1 MKKNHLFTYI
11 LITLL
16 LIVLF
21 VPTQVRAVNRLV
33 TISVSAPS
41 EGVAVGEKFTVT
53 LGFSPK
59 SLTKNFDFTMV
70 YDSSLVKYTGVK
82 KNLTGSAEYRIYA
95 DQPKANQLRIGT
107 KTSYD
112 VDLDGEMVGTA
123 VSVQFE
129 VIKSGSV
136 TFSFVNAA
144 DGFKENTINWSATKT
159 VKLTDDQATSTTTT
173 TTTATTTPYSTT
185 KETATPTTTTR
196 TPRTTTTTPRTTTP
210 KTTTSRTTTS
220 GTTTSKTTTELT
232 TTTSETSPE
241 VTKPIVAF
249 SAKRY
254 DGVNLSIPE
263 SVPSEE
269 NIPASFSP
277 VEIDDYGNA
286 MTVYRSS
293 TLPYTLFW
301 LADEGGEARF
311 YYCDEETSLYVPY
324 FRTEWSS
331 RYFTFT
337 VLPEERLP
345 QGFELTTREIRGNKV
360 PVYIPSKGFFMTLQ
374 SYFDLM
380 SKVDP
385 DTTVPDWRHYEG
397 ESSQPI
403 SGDSTDPS
411 DSTGATT
418 GRLFARIS
426 TTLTGGNDPLTWLGV
441 PVEIPDDI
449 LLVALRMSDSEKKML
464 YFYDQT
470 IDSLIR
476 AELWLVPLAGTFLD
490 HNTSTEPDVQP
501 TTIVTEPPTTPSQR
515 KPIVSE
521 ANTIRLFGL
530 TMPIWLPIVGGTLL
544 IILLLLLIR
553 GVIRALKTSKP
564 SHDFHLDDESFDD
577 DFEHRD
583 TTDWTLLDDV
593 PEDDNLAWKKESWKR
608 LGVVDMIDRSADNDE
623 TNDAMRTRGSFNGDE
638 LDETSLYDREAVMTS
653 GVEKASVHYLEGEW
667 ADLQKAVE
675 ISSARR
681 LGRETVSDF
690 ARDEDDYKSKDN
702 VEDVVEPDSVVETN
716 GIIIQ
721 PGMGTSRPRR
731 RIPLKRLQGIKD
743 AEKND
748 YPPDGDEL

>member
-1 MKKNHLFTYI
+1 MKNSKCLA
-11 LITLL
+11 LMLVCLLAMTLSL
-16 LIVLF
+16 SIPVSAL
-21 VPTQVRAVNRLV
+21 TRTA
-33 TISVSAPS
+33 TISSSSKTATI
-41 EGVAVGEKFTVT
+41 GETVTVT
-53 LGFSPK
+53 LGFSPSSETRGFGFILSYDGGLLEYISGRDLSGISGGAFHAYAGGSQINTGVTVSGTQSVVTSRAV
-59 SLTKNFDFTMV
+59 SLTF
-70 YDSSLVKYTGVK
+70 
-82 KNLTGSAEYRIYA
+82 
-95 DQPKANQLRIGT
+95 KAKAAGKVTIKIIDAN
-107 KTSYD
+107 
-112 VDLDGEMVGTA
+112 DGIIDPEENIIKAGA
-123 VSVQFE
+123 SVS
-129 VIKSGSV
+129 I
-136 TFSFVNAA
+136 
-144 DGFKENTINWSATKT
+144 TI
-159 VKLTDDQATSTTTT
+159 TDDQATTT
-173 TTTATTTPYSTT
+173 TTTATTTPTT
-185 KETATPTTTTR
+185 TTTTTTPTTPRMTTR
-196 TPRTTTTTPRTTTP
+196 TTRTTTTTPRTTTP

-397 ESSQPI
+397 ESSRPI

>member
-1 MKKNHLFTYI
+1 MLVC
-11 LITLL
+11 LLAMTLSL
-16 LIVLF
+16 SIPVSAL
-21 VPTQVRAVNRLV
+21 TRTA
-33 TISVSAPS
+33 TISSSSKTATI
-41 EGVAVGEKFTVT
+41 GETVTVT
-53 LGFSPK
+53 LGFSPSSETRGFGFILSYDGGLLEYISGRDLSGISGGAFHAYAGGSQINTGVTVSGTQSVVTSRAV
-59 SLTKNFDFTMV
+59 SLTF
-70 YDSSLVKYTGVK
+70 
-82 KNLTGSAEYRIYA
+82 
-95 DQPKANQLRIGT
+95 KAKAAGKVTIKIIDAN
-107 KTSYD
+107 
-112 VDLDGEMVGTA
+112 DGIIDPEENIIKAGA
-123 VSVQFE
+123 SVS
-129 VIKSGSV
+129 I
-136 TFSFVNAA
+136 
-144 DGFKENTINWSATKT
+144 TI
-159 VKLTDDQATSTTTT
+159 TDDQATTT
-173 TTTATTTPYSTT
+173 TTTATTTPTT
-185 KETATPTTTTR
+185 TTTTTTPTTPRMTTR
-196 TPRTTTTTPRTTTP
+196 TTRTTTTTPRTTTP

-397 ESSQPI
+397 ESSRPI